1 MNDKKKWNIIG
12 RSLENSEYRQEIIW
26 YGIKTIMLSLY
37 LSAAAA
43 CLWGGY
49 LIVKDKEKIKER
61 VEQCLKSL
69 KSCVKESVQELE
81 ERFERR

>member
-12 RSLENSEYRQEIIW
+12 RSLENSEYRQNIIW
-26 YGIKTIMLSLY
+26 CGMKAIMLSLY

-49 LIVKDKEKIKER
+49 LIVKNKEKIKER
-61 VEQCLKSL
+61 VEQCLNSL
-69 KSCVKESVQELE
+69 SSCMKESIQELE
-81 ERFERR
+81 QRFERR

>member
-1 MNDKKKWNIIG
+1 MNDKKKWDIIG
-12 RSLENSEYRQEIIW
+12 RSLENSEDRKEIIW
-26 YGIKTIMLSLY
+26 CGMKAIIASLY

-49 LIVKDKEKIKER
+49 LIVKDKEKIKEKI
-61 VEQCLKSL
+61 EQCLSSL
-69 KSCVKESVQELE
+69 KSCIKESAQELE